1 VFCIIG
7 EEILVEPLELVGLGR
22 NTVAGEAALEQAPR
36 AAPIIERAS
45 ANGTG
50 GRPSRARMTLSVS
63 TRSGA
68 VSISVPS
75 RSKTMSMVGD
85 R

>member
-1 VFCIIG
+1 V
-7 EEILVEPLELVGLGR
+7 
-22 NTVAGEAALEQAPR
+22 
-36 AAPIIERAS
+36 
-45 ANGTG
+45 
-50 GRPSRARMTLSVS
+50 LSVA

-75 RSKTMSMVGD
+75 RSKTTVGWGIICI